1 MLEERVVFDTM
12 FGIWRT
18 LLAIEVVAFHLLFLP
33 FIGAYAVFS
42 FFVLS
47 GFLMTHI
54 VHSTYGYSPGGL
66 ARYLGN
72 RALRLYPSYW
82 FALCL
87 SIALIWVVGAP
98 LVAAYHPA
106 ITMPA
111 TTTAWIE
118 NLTMIFPAVV
128 PRDVMPRLIPLTWA
142 LTVEIVYYVLIG
154 LGLSRTRTITA
165 LWLAAS
171 IAYAIVARSLHHPK
185 DSVDEIIPIFQ
196 YSAVAAGSLPFALG
210 ALVWHYRQGLC
221 GWLERF
227 HIGNPCLLIVMRWAL
242 YIIVAVIQA
251 RLGWK
256 GLVMIGNW
264 LNVGLSGLI
273 VCTLFHFRPAPRW
286 RAIDRAVGD
295 YSYPIYLLHMQM
307 GLLAAVLLFGSPVT
321 GRSLNSLAV
330 FGLGLFLTCL
340 AGTVCARLIDPAAEK
355 LRSRIKQWPAVPT
368 PGQ

>member
-1 MLEERVVFDTM
+1 MPLERVGFGIM

-47 GFLMTHI
+47 GFLMTQILHA
-54 VHSTYGYSPGGL
+54 TYGYSPGGL

-82 FALCL
+82 FALL
-87 SIALIWVVGAP
+87 ASIALIGIAGAP

-106 ITMPA
+106 IVMPETA
-111 TTTAWIE
+111 TAWIE

-142 LTVEIVYYVLIG
+142 LTVEIFYYVLIG
-154 LGLSRTRTITA
+154 VGFSRTRTITW

-171 IAYAIVARSLHHPK
+171 IAYVVAARSLHHPR

-196 YSAVAAGSLPFALG
+196 YSAIAAGSLPFALG
-210 ALVWHYRQGLC
+210 ALVWHYHRELH
-221 GWLERF
+221 E
-227 HIGNPCLLIVMRWAL
+227 LLDEFRISDPRVLIAFRWAL
-242 YIIVAVIQA
+242 YVVIAVIQA
-251 RLGWK
+251 QFGWK
-256 GLVMIGNW
+256 GLVMVGNW

-273 VCTLFHFRPAPRW
+273 VCTLFQTRPGPRW
-286 RAIDRAVGD
+286 RAIDKAVGD

-307 GLLAAVLLFGSPVT
+307 GLLAAVLMFGGPVT

-330 FGLGLFLTCL
+330 FAVGLLFTGM
-340 AGTVCARLIDPAAEK
+340 AGTVCARLIDPVAER
-355 LRSRIKQWPAVPT
+355 LRIRIKQRAPLPAAVR
-368 PGQ
+368 

>member
-1 MLEERVVFDTM
+1 MPLERVGFGTM

-54 VHSTYGYSPGGL
+54 VHGTYGYTPGGL

-82 FALCL
+82 FALL
-87 SIALIWVVGAP
+87 ISIALIGIVGAQ

-106 ITMPA
+106 ITMPS
-111 TTTAWIE
+111 TTIAWIE

-154 LGLSRTRTITA
+154 LGLSRTRKITW

-171 IAYAIVARSLHHPK
+171 IAYVVAARSLHHPK
-185 DSVDEIIPIFQ
+185 DAVDEIIPIFQ

-210 ALVWHYRQGLC
+210 SLVWHYHQDLSARLDR
-221 GWLERF
+221 L
-227 HIGNPCLLIVMRWAL
+227 HIGDPRALIVVRWLL
-242 YIIVAVIQA
+242 YIVIAVVQA
-251 RLGWK
+251 RFGWK
-256 GLVMIGNW
+256 GLVMVGNW
-264 LNVGLSGLI
+264 LNIGLSGLI
-273 VCTLFHFRPAPRW
+273 VCTLFHTRPTPRW
-286 RAIDRAVGD
+286 RAIDKAVGD

-307 GLLAAVLLFGSPVT
+307 GLLAAVLLFSGPVS

-330 FGLGLFLTCL
+330 FALGLLLTCL
-340 AGTVCARLIDPAAEK
+340 AGTVCARMIDPAVER
-355 LRSRIKQWPAVPT
+355 LRTRIKQRPAVPA
-368 PGQ
+368 PAQ